1 MTYRC
6 KEKLII
12 NPTTNL
18 LADWKKQKNNMKQ
31 TLENV
36 VRTNVLRLINKHEV
50 SLQEMSREIMLDP
63 AHLSRIISGK
73 RNFTLRHLE
82 LFAKFFQISVSE
94 LVAEPKIHYQCTDEQ
109 HIIIEMTIPNYDT
122 YKRLKTVIESL
133 G

>member
-1 MTYRC
+1 
-6 KEKLII
+6 
-12 NPTTNL
+12 
-18 LADWKKQKNNMKQ
+18 MKQ
-31 TLENV
+31 TLETV

-73 RNFTLRHLE
+73 RNFTFRHLE